1 MTRPA
6 DVPGRGVRP
15 DFRGKTVLVTGGT
28 KGIGRAIGLAFGA
41 LGADCVLTHK
51 WGSVPAEEVA
61 AAFAAVGAAAPW
73 VAQADTSSDEDT
85 VALFDELKA
94 RGVVLEAIVSN
105 VSFSL
110 VTGALEDYRKRSLMK
125 SLEYSAWP
133 MVSYTRAAAERLG
146 RAPRYVVGI
155 SSPGPD
161 AFHTGY
167 DFAASAKAVMEV
179 FCRYMGY
186 RLRGLDTRFNV
197 VRPGGVFTDSLDST
211 FGGGFKEFA
220 LRLSDPA
227 HYFTADDIA
236 RPIVALCSGW
246 MDAVEGQ
253 VINIDRGTRFFDG
266 AMRLFETRERY
277 GV

>member
-1 MTRPA
+1 MTG
-6 DVPGRGVRP
+6 PGLAPERGVRP

-41 LGADCVLTHK
+41 LGADCILTHK
-51 WGSVPAEEVA
+51 WGSAADEEVA
-61 AAFAAVGAAAPW
+61 AAFASAGSAAPW
-73 VAQADTSSDEDT
+73 IVHADASSDEDT
-85 VALFDELKA
+85 VALFDQLKV

-105 VSFSL
+105 VSFSF
-110 VTGALEDYRKRSLMK
+110 VTGSLEDYRKRSLMK

-133 MVSYTRAAAERLG
+133 IVSYTRAAATFLG
-146 RAPRYVVGI
+146 RPPRYVIGV

-161 AFHTGY
+161 FFHTGY
-167 DFAASAKAVMEV
+167 DFAASAKSVMEV
-179 FCRYMGY
+179 FVRYMGY
-186 RLRGLDTRFNV
+186 RLRDFDTRFNV
-197 VRPGGVFTDSLDST
+197 VRPGGVFTESLEST
-211 FGGGFKEFA
+211 FGGGFQEFA
-220 LRLSDPA
+220 LRLSEPA

-236 RPIVALCSGW
+236 RPVVGLCSGW

-266 AMRLFETRERY
+266 AMRLFETRARY

>member
-1 MTRPA
+1 MTRSGA
-6 DVPGRGVRP
+6 APGGGAIP
-15 DFRGKTVLVTGGT
+15 DFSGKTILVTGGT

-41 LGADCVLTHK
+41 LGAECILTHK

-61 AAFAAVGAAAPW
+61 AAFASVGAAHPW
-73 VAQADTSSDEDT
+73 VVQADTSSDEDT
-85 VALFDELKA
+85 VALFAQLAE

-105 VSFSL
+105 VSFSS

-161 AFHTGY
+161 AFHAGY

-179 FCRYMGY
+179 FCRYVGY
-186 RLRGLDTRFNV
+186 RLRGLDTRVNV
-197 VRPGGVFTDSLDST
+197 VRPAGVFTDSLDST
-211 FGGGFKEFA
+211 FGAGFKDFA

-227 HYFTADDIA
+227 HYFAADDIA
-236 RPIVALCSGW
+236 RPVVALCSGC